1 MYVCTVNIY
10 TLNAKGISYVTN
22 TNLLLCGDSS
32 EGRDIGNHAGF
43 IATGL
48 TVVPGH
54 RFLYGG
60 SRVYTLYSSSS
71 RACSSNKGS
80 DCCRINKSSSSC
92 TNSTYIYI

>member
-32 EGRDIGNHAGF
+32 EGRDIGNHGGF

-48 TVVPGH
+48 TVVSGH
-54 RFLYGG
+54 SFLY
-60 SRVYTLYSSSS
+60 
-71 RACSSNKGS
+71 
-80 DCCRINKSSSSC
+80 
-92 TNSTYIYI
+92 